1 MVPPPTFREM
11 VASSRSPASPMPTDP
26 STADGAG
33 DDPCGDDS
41 GCAGLPA
48 ATLLGAGGGLGGTLV
63 GVARAGGDSAG
74 AELGL
79 SLGLSDQAQLA
90 PSVHCPVN
98 QFHSCAPQWCCAR
111 QAAYSGSVQVAEAA
125 SDTGGETCGGMYVLW
140 PPGSINT
147 EPTVSPRMSLEPNV
161 MLAGDCDS
169 ALGAMRALAAGVS
182 GFPDDATLAT
192 SEASASLATA
202 PRNTEVAGEAAPT

>member
-1 MVPPPTFREM
+1 MLSD
-11 VASSRSPASPMPTDP
+11 A
-26 STADGAG
+26 
-33 DDPCGDDS
+33 
-41 GCAGLPA
+41 
-48 ATLLGAGGGLGGTLV
+48 
-63 GVARAGGDSAG
+63 ARAGGDSPG

-79 SLGLSDQAQLA
+79 SLGLSDHAQLA

-125 SDTGGETCGGMYVLW
+125 SDTGGETRGGTYVRS
-140 PPGSINT
+140 PPGSIRN
-147 EPTVSPRMSLEPNV
+147 EPTVSPRMSRAPNTMETGV
-161 MLAGDCDS
+161 CGSD
-169 ALGAMRALAAGVS
+169 LGKMRALAAGVS

-202 PRNTEVAGEAAPT
+202 PLNTEVAGEAAPTKRTSSAALSASLGAGATSWDDEAPGSLGDCSPCM